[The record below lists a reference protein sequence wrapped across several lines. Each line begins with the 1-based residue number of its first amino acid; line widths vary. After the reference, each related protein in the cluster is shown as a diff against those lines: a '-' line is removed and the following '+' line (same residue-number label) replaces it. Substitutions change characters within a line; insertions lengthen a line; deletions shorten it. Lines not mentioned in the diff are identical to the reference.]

1 MMKSGFQLFEGDP
14 EFHRAI
20 DRFFESEFDIGEFRD
35 KSHEAG
41 VDRFNQ
47 GGGAI
52 MDDFDGDGHL
62 DLVVT
67 TSDPTEPMVFYRNS
81 GDGTFE
87 NRSQAAGINDQ
98 LGGLV
103 CYQADYNNDGRLD
116 VFIPRGAWV
125 DSPIRPT
132 LLRNDGAARFSDVT
146 RETGLRDPVNSNAA
160 AWGDYDNDGWID
172 LFVAC
177 ERQRNRNRLYHNC
190 GDGAFED
197 VTSPAGLEADPSR
210 FAKGCT
216 WIDYDNDGFQDLFVT
231 NLADTG
237 RLYHNEGDGRFAEAT
252 LEMNIDGPRYGFA
265 CWAWD
270 HDNGRLARHFR
281 GVYRSRPDV
290 VRQGNDR

>member
-1 MMKSGFQLFEGDP
+1 MTTASPVAARARALFPLHAAAVHSNPTGSRLAVKHFKEYLELFPDDVGVRWLLKIARMTLGEASDDGDP

-20 DRFFESEFDIGEFRD
+20 DRFFQSEFDIGEFRD

-47 GGGAI
+47 AGGAI
-52 MDDFDGDGHL
+52 MDDFDGDGLL

-67 TSDPTEPMVFYRNS
+67 TNDPTEPMAFYRNS

-116 VFIPRGAWV
+116 IFIPRGAWL

-132 LLRNDGAARFSDVT
+132 LLRNDGAGRFTDVT
-146 RETGLRDPVNSNAA
+146 REAGLLDPVNSNAA
-160 AWGDYDNDGWID
+160 AWGDFDNDGWID

-177 ERQRNRNRLYHNC
+177 ERQRNRLYHNR
-190 GDGAFED
+190 GDGTFED
-197 VTSPAGLEADPSR
+197 VTAGRAGSR
-210 FAKGCT
+210 SLPLCQGMHL
-216 WIDYDNDGFQDLFVT
+216 D
-231 NLADTG
+231 
-237 RLYHNEGDGRFAEAT
+237 RLR
-252 LEMNIDGPRYGFA
+252 
-265 CWAWD
+265 
-270 HDNGRLARHFR
+270 
-281 GVYRSRPDV
+281 
-290 VRQGNDR
+290 